1 WSCHSTDARK
11 APVTEALA
19 TALAAALAGRQRIVL
34 APPGKT
40 VAAVLVPLLA
50 VDGEP
55 SLLFTRRSNLLPHH
69 QGQIAFPGGGHD
81 PEDPDL
87 AATALREAHEEIG
100 LDPADVRLLGP
111 LDDLETVATRFVI
124 TPFVGVVPHPYDF
137 RPSPDEVDLVRRG
150 PEVVGVRYH
159 AHEGRDDEAGG
170 HRLEVV
176 ERTEEADVGRVE
188 ADLLVR
194 LAQRGRGQV
203 RVLGIVAAAGE
214 RDLALMVRQE
224 VRAPGE
230 EQARLAVDGEQRHEH
245 GGDRLAGRRED
256 DPLAS
261 GERGGE
267 RGHE

>member
-1 WSCHSTDARK
+1 
-11 APVTEALA
+11 VTEARV
-19 TALAAALAGRQRIVL
+19 TALAAALGGRQRIVL

-87 AATALREAHEEIG
+87 AATALREAEEEIG

-137 RPSPDEVDLVRRG
+137 RPSPDEVDLIFTVPLG
-150 PEVVGVRYH
+150 
-159 AHEGRDDEAGG
+159 
-170 HRLEVV
+170 RLESPDALRRELWDFGGRKVPI
-176 ERTEEADVGRVE
+176 DVY
-188 ADLLVR
+188 
-194 LAQRGRGQV
+194 
-203 RVLGIVAAAGE
+203 
-214 RDLALMVRQE
+214 
-224 VRAPGE
+224 
-230 EQARLAVDGEQRHEH
+230 AVDGHVIWGATQRITQNLLAVL
-245 GGDRLAGRRED
+245 GDL
-256 DPLAS
+256 S
-261 GERGGE
+261 
-267 RGHE
+267 

>member
-1 WSCHSTDARK
+1 M
-11 APVTEALA
+11 

-87 AATALREAHEEIG
+87 AATALREAQEEIG

-124 TPFVGVVPHPYDF
+124 TPFVGVAPHPYDF
-137 RPSPDEVDLVRRG
+137 RPSPDEVDLIFTVPLG
-150 PEVVGVRYH
+150 
-159 AHEGRDDEAGG
+159 
-170 HRLEVV
+170 RLEAPDALRRELWDFGGRKVPI
-176 ERTEEADVGRVE
+176 DVY
-188 ADLLVR
+188 
-194 LAQRGRGQV
+194 
-203 RVLGIVAAAGE
+203 
-214 RDLALMVRQE
+214 
-224 VRAPGE
+224 
-230 EQARLAVDGEQRHEH
+230 AVDGHVIWGATQRITQNL
-245 GGDRLAGRRED
+245 LAVLGE
-256 DPLAS
+256 LA
-261 GERGGE
+261 
-267 RGHE
+267 